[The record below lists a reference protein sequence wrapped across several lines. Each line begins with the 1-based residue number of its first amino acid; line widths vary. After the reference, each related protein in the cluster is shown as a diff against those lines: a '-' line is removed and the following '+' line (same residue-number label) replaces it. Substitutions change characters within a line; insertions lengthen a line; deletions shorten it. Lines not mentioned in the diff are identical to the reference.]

1 MTTSAASAAA
11 AAASLT
17 LNNMNRLETHKLY
30 MTLLQFSLYD
40 NPYKHYS
47 RKIKLKKVPPLHS
60 GASASASHSGTPVEY
75 IIASSYPSSAS
86 SSLRSADTS
95 AATSTIKT
103 RKKMK
108 VTGAPPS
115 TEIEPECEP
124 ESPKCNKIVEEEQ
137 QTNIIIFKP
146 IEHEKMKNTKY
157 SLSELKTL
165 CTHYGIKK
173 SGTKSDLSHRIYVHL
188 KQSYYIVRIQR
199 VFRHFISTRYRA
211 LCGPGYLHT
220 SKCVNDTDFYTFD
233 NLSSIKP
240 TELFTYRDNDDKIYG
255 FHIASIFHLVISSY
269 PNITNPYNR
278 NLIPA
283 KIIKNMYEKL
293 IYGSILGFRVSVK
306 LDDTEEDDDDDHE
319 VPHGMNGTASSA
331 STSLSREKQEELF
344 IVDLF
349 QHINTLGNYSD
360 SEWFIALQRVD
371 LIRFVR
377 NLHDIWYYRANLSQ
391 DMKER
396 ICPPNGNPFMLN
408 NAHINLNVLTMLTD
422 PEIRTICVSVIER
435 MVRRGVSREDQCL
448 GAFYVLA
455 TLTIVSQDARSAL
468 PWLYEAVM

>member
-1 MTTSAASAAA
+1 
-11 AAASLT
+11 
-17 LNNMNRLETHKLY
+17 
-30 MTLLQFSLYD
+30 
-40 NPYKHYS
+40 
-47 RKIKLKKVPPLHS
+47 
-60 GASASASHSGTPVEY
+60 
-75 IIASSYPSSAS
+75 
-86 SSLRSADTS
+86 
-95 AATSTIKT
+95 
-103 RKKMK
+103 MK
-108 VTGAPPS
+108 VTGAPPLS
-115 TEIEPECEP
+115 TDIEPECEP
-124 ESPKCNKIVEEEQ
+124 ESPKGNKIVEEEQ

-173 SGTKSDLSHRIYVHL
+173 SGTKSDLSQRIYVHL

-220 SKCVNDTDFYTFD
+220 TKCVNDTDFYTFD
-233 NLSSIKP
+233 PLSSIKP
-240 TELFTYRDNDDKIYG
+240 TELFTYRDNDDKVYG

-278 NLIPA
+278 KLIPA

-306 LDDTEEDDDDDHE
+306 LDDTEDDDNDDNHE
-319 VPHGMNGTASSA
+319 LPHGMNGTASSA